1 MIQHG
6 QDTSVDLVADARV
19 NGRRVSYL
27 RRGAG
32 EPLLLLQ
39 GMGGHHQF
47 WTEPFLELLEPHFDV
62 VAPDHRGIGA
72 SDRADRPFSI
82 ADLAD
87 DAAGLVAELGWSDAH
102 VFGISLGGMV
112 AQELV
117 LRHPGAVRTLT
128 IGCSTAGGSAGID
141 PEVPRRVVAA
151 MATRN
156 AELALRVSFEANL
169 SPAYAA
175 DPGHFDAFKA
185 TSLAVKVPSVVAGMQ
200 FQAALAHDTRDRLP
214 TVSAPTLVLHGTADE
229 MLGSAQGE
237 LIAGLVPGARLE
249 LFDGVGHLF
258 WWEQPERAAALL
270 REHATGATPCT
281 ARPRR

>member
-1 MIQHG
+1 
-6 QDTSVDLVADARV
+6 
-19 NGRRVSYL
+19 
-27 RRGAG
+27 
-32 EPLLLLQ
+32 
-39 GMGGHHQF
+39 
-47 WTEPFLELLEPHFDV
+47 
-62 VAPDHRGIGA
+62 
-72 SDRADRPFSI
+72 
-82 ADLAD
+82 
-87 DAAGLVAELGWSDAH
+87 
-102 VFGISLGGMV
+102 
-112 AQELV
+112 
-117 LRHPGAVRTLT
+117 
-128 IGCSTAGGSAGID
+128 
-141 PEVPRRVVAA
+141 

-175 DPGHFDAFKA
+175 DPGHFDMFKA

-270 REHATGATPCT
+270 REHATGHTLYSPSPAVTIRTVSGCPPAPRNQPHWASPTRHRSSRDWPGRSPWPRTSTRSRNGSWTAHWPSSATPD
-281 ARPRR
+281 